1 MAQNCGKMR
10 GFAAIL
16 GRLRRSTNENYR
28 TFLARLGDFCAQR
41 ASLTQ
46 IFRSKGAL
54 GCNFSALHGALDAIL
69 RYNCGRTAKNL
80 ALLAARRQRRRTRDG
95 DTAMQLREHLLQQA
109 SQFIVEQRELCD
121 LLRQQAVILS
131 KTLAQARELRVDFLQ
146 TLLLLRRRVRE
157 YAERNGVDERLLM
170 QCVMK
175 RLRLSQFLDT
185 AVLSTLIKHARRL
198 EKVYMSADFESVS
211 LDSAINEFLQLR
223 DDPDAATKLRDYMRA
238 IVRQYVDV
246 TDRSEAIRFL
256 RELAAQLEMS

>member
-1 MAQNCGKMR
+1 MEIIGH
-10 GFAAIL
+10 F
-16 GRLRRSTNENYR
+16 S
-28 TFLARLGDFCAQR
+28 ARLGNFCAQR
-41 ASLTQ
+41 HGCRKF
-46 IFRSKGAL
+46 FRSKGAL
-54 GCNFSALHGALDAIL
+54 WCNFSSQHGALDAIL

-80 ALLAARRQRRRTRDG
+80 AALAARRRQRRTRDG
-95 DTAMQLREHLLQQA
+95 GIAMQLREHLLQQA
-109 SQFIVEQRELCD
+109 SQFIAEQRELCD

-146 TLLLLRRRVRE
+146 TLLLLRKRVRE

-198 EKVYMSADFESVS
+198 EKVYMSGDFESVS

-238 IVRQYVDV
+238 IVKQYVDV
-246 TDRSEAIRFL
+246 TDRREAIRFL